1 MSGQGFRPVRDA
13 GERIMVAIDGVRHEL
28 PAGMSVLAALLCAD
42 AVADGRVTP
51 PDWFC
56 GIGQCQR
63 CRVCVNGQEVIAC
76 QVPARPGDVIDTRGD
91 WSG

>member
-13 GERIMVAIDGVRHEL
+13 GERITVTIDGVQHEL
-28 PAGMSVLAALLCAD
+28 PAGMSLLAALLCAD
-42 AVADGRVTP
+42 AVADGRVTT

-63 CRVCVNGQEVIAC
+63 CRVRMNGREVIAC
-76 QVPARPGDVIDTRGD
+76 QALVRSGDAIETLGD